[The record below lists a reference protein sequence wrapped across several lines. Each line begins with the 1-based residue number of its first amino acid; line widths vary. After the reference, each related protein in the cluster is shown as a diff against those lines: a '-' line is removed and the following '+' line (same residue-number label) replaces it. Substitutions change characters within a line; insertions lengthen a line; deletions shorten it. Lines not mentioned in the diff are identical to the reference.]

1 MNNIVITY
9 KKINTYFICLPACHL
24 GKAQKEP
31 SESTMYMYNVDGMEF
46 LIFLL
51 KLRNE
56 LKETVQNSCILR
68 DGTGMKFLIFKYI
81 IYDKQ

>member
-1 MNNIVITY
+1 
-9 KKINTYFICLPACHL
+9 
-24 GKAQKEP
+24 
-31 SESTMYMYNVDGMEF
+31 MYMYNVDGMEF

-81 IYDKQ
+81 W